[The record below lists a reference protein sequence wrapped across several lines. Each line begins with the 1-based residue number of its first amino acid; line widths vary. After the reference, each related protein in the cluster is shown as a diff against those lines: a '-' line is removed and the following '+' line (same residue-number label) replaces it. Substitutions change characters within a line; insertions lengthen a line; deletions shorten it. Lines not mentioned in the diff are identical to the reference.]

1 METAP
6 KKIFK
11 KGGGRERRLPA
22 ALGEDMYG
30 FFPKMDVKD
39 VNKISI
45 LGLAHVGDG
54 VYELLVRSM
63 LCQSGHTALLDL
75 HKSTVKMVKASAQA
89 AAAEKLLDVLD
100 GDELAIYKRGRNAHV
115 HTVPKNADIGQ
126 YHAATGLEALFG
138 WLYLQ
143 GKLERINR
151 LFDVIMENTCNAT

>member
-1 METAP
+1 
-6 KKIFK
+6 
-11 KGGGRERRLPA
+11 
-22 ALGEDMYG
+22 MYG
-30 FFPKMDVKD
+30 FFPEMEVRD

-100 GDELAIYKRGRNAHV
+100 VDELAIYKRGRNAHV

>member
-1 METAP
+1 
-6 KKIFK
+6 
-11 KGGGRERRLPA
+11 
-22 ALGEDMYG
+22 MYG
-30 FFPKMDVKD
+30 FFPEMEVRD

-100 GDELAIYKRGRNAHV
+100 VDELAIYKRGRNAHV

-151 LFDVIMENTCNAT
+151 LFAVIMENTCNAT

>member
-1 METAP
+1 
-6 KKIFK
+6 
-11 KGGGRERRLPA
+11 
-22 ALGEDMYG
+22 MYG
-30 FFPKMDVKD
+30 FFPEMEVRD

-151 LFDVIMENTCNAT
+151 LFAVIMENTCNAT

>member
-1 METAP
+1 
-6 KKIFK
+6 
-11 KGGGRERRLPA
+11 
-22 ALGEDMYG
+22 MYG
-30 FFPKMDVKD
+30 FFPEMDVRD

-75 HKSTVKMVKASAQA
+75 HKSTVNMVKAAAQA
-89 AAAEKLLDVLD
+89 AAAEKLLEVLD

-115 HTVPKNADIGQ
+115 HSVPKYADIGQ

-151 LFDVIMENTCNAT
+151 LFAVVMENSDHAT

>member
-1 METAP
+1 
-6 KKIFK
+6 
-11 KGGGRERRLPA
+11 
-22 ALGEDMYG
+22 
-30 FFPKMDVKD
+30 MDVRD

-75 HKSTVKMVKASAQA
+75 HKSTVNMVKAAAQA
-89 AAAEKLLDVLD
+89 AAAEKLLEVLD

-115 HTVPKNADIGQ
+115 HSVPKNADIGQ

-151 LFDVIMENTCNAT
+151 LFAVVMENSDHAT

>member
-1 METAP
+1 
-6 KKIFK
+6 
-11 KGGGRERRLPA
+11 
-22 ALGEDMYG
+22 MYG
-30 FFPKMDVKD
+30 FFPELDVRD

-75 HKSTVKMVKASAQA
+75 HKSTVNMVKAAAQA
-89 AAAEKLLDVLD
+89 AAAEKLLEVLD

-115 HTVPKNADIGQ
+115 HSVPKNADIGQ

-151 LFDVIMENTCNAT
+151 LFAVVMENSDHAT

>member
-1 METAP
+1 
-6 KKIFK
+6 
-11 KGGGRERRLPA
+11 
-22 ALGEDMYG
+22 MYG
-30 FFPKMDVKD
+30 FFPEMDIRD

-75 HKSTVKMVKASAQA
+75 HKSTVNMVKAAAQA
-89 AAAEKLLDVLD
+89 AAAEKLLEVLD

-115 HTVPKNADIGQ
+115 HSVPKNADIGQ

-151 LFDVIMENTCNAT
+151 LFAVVMENSDHAT

>member
-1 METAP
+1 
-6 KKIFK
+6 
-11 KGGGRERRLPA
+11 
-22 ALGEDMYG
+22 MYG
-30 FFPKMDVKD
+30 FFPEMDVRD
-39 VNKISI
+39 VNRISI

-75 HKSTVKMVKASAQA
+75 HKSTVNMVKAAAQA
-89 AAAEKLLDVLD
+89 AAAEKLLEVLD

-115 HTVPKNADIGQ
+115 HSVPKNADIGQ

-151 LFDVIMENTCNAT
+151 LFAVVMENSDHAT

>member
-1 METAP
+1 METAA

-11 KGGGRERRLPA
+11 KGSGREQRLPA

-30 FFPKMDVKD
+30 FFPEMDVRD

-54 VYELLVRSM
+54 VYELLVRSI

-75 HKSTVKMVKASAQA
+75 HKSTVKMVKAAAQA
-89 AAAEKLLDVLD
+89 TAAEKLLGVLD

-151 LFDVIMENTCNAT
+151 LFAVIMENTGHAT

>member
-1 METAP
+1 
-6 KKIFK
+6 
-11 KGGGRERRLPA
+11 
-22 ALGEDMYG
+22 MYG
-30 FFPKMDVKD
+30 FFPEMEVRD

-75 HKSTVKMVKASAQA
+75 HKSTVRMVKASAQA

-100 GDELAIYKRGRNAHV
+100 VDELAIYKRGRNAHV

-151 LFDVIMENTCNAT
+151 LFAVIMENTCNAT

>member
-1 METAP
+1 MS
-6 KKIFK
+6 
-11 KGGGRERRLPA
+11 
-22 ALGEDMYG
+22 G
-30 FFPKMDVKD
+30 FFPEMDVKD

-63 LCQSGHTALLDL
+63 LCESGHTALLDL
-75 HKSTVKMVKASAQA
+75 HRSTVKQVKAAAQA
-89 AAAEKLLDVLD
+89 EAATRLTGVLD
-100 GDELAIYKRGRNAHV
+100 DEERAIFKRGRNAHV
-115 HTVPKNADIGQ
+115 HSVPKNADIGQ

-151 LFDVIMENTCNAT
+151 LFAVIMENKDHAT